1 MPGTDL
7 PNDAENPLVA
17 HSQWR
22 AAFFVV
28 VIFLVATLS
37 ACSVYKKCGL
47 SGCAG
52 DAAITA
58 AVQKEFDE
66 RSELKPPNRIN
77 IQTLD
82 QVVYL
87 SGLVDTEFERN
98 IAESVA
104 HDVPGVVRVVNSI
117 GVLGTIY

>member
-1 MPGTDL
+1 MPA
-7 PNDAENPLVA
+7 NASSRW
-17 HSQWR
+17 H
-22 AAFFVV
+22 AAFFVGL
-28 VIFLVATLS
+28 IFLAITLS
-37 ACSVYKKCGL
+37 ACSIYKKCGL
-47 SGCAG
+47 NGCAG
-52 DAAITA
+52 DAGITA

-66 RSELKPPNRIN
+66 RSELKPPNRIS

-82 QVVYL
+82 HVVYL

-117 GVLGTIY
+117 AVLGTVY